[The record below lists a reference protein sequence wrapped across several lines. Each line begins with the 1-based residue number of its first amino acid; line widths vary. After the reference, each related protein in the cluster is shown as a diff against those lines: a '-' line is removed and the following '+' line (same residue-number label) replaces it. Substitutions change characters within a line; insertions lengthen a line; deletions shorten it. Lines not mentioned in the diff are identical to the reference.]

1 MSWQKQYLHFIVA
14 KLWTIRTIE
23 TTESKK
29 LHKWSAFCQRMINVP
44 NNWLRFVED
53 LYSAKMNSVKVI
65 DEPIKELR
73 TIYINYVIM

>member
-1 MSWQKQYLHFIVA
+1 
-14 KLWTIRTIE
+14 
-23 TTESKK
+23 
-29 LHKWSAFCQRMINVP
+29 MINVP